1 MFLAKENVPD
11 DRVTLLKGDILD
23 GIPKSKEVDTII
35 AKNFLLIFTED
46 GMVKVFENCRQVL
59 AAHGKFIIVNSCNP
73 EARDTEHNVNKT
85 GLHLDFRGI
94 HIMAMSM
101 MGHFIANSE

>member
-1 MFLAKENVPD
+1 MYQI
-11 DRVTLLKGDILD
+11 RVTLLKGDILD

-35 AKNFLLIFTED
+35 VKNLSVIFTED
-46 GMVKVFENCRQVL
+46 GIVKVVENCLQVL
-59 AAHGKFIIVNSCNP
+59 ATHGKFIIVNSCDP

-85 GLHLDFRGI
+85 GLHLDFRGT

-101 MGHFIANSE
+101 IGHFITNSK